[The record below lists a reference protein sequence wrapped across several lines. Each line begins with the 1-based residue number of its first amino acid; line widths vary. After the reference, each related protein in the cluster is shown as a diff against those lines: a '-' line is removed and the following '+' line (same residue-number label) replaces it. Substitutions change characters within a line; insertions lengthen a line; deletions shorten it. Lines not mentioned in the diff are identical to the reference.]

1 MIARVDGGWT
11 ASGLRSWGE
20 DSVCAD
26 TEVCAC
32 GCCYSLKKETKQK
45 ARAALLPA
53 TAVLAA
59 AALPLLAPPSCV
71 RPALAVDV
79 PTCSLQL
86 VHTTMLHNFQL
97 AQFVVLGL
105 DVVHQYGEAAQ
116 SRRAAGVRRGPF
128 ARRADASA
136 ARQRAV
142 HVWRATIFHQL
153 AAHWCSAGLCWRH
166 VGGHVHVLAYAPRP
180 PTRASAIAPPT
191 PALSGPGH
199 ARAAPALLQEWHPR
213 CQPAGRTSRVAGP
226 VLFACGDYLLE
237 VRAHLEP
244 STSER
249 AHTC

>member
-1 MIARVDGGWT
+1 M
-11 ASGLRSWGE
+11 
-20 DSVCAD
+20 
-26 TEVCAC
+26 
-32 GCCYSLKKETKQK
+32 
-45 ARAALLPA
+45 
-53 TAVLAA
+53 
-59 AALPLLAPPSCV
+59 
-71 RPALAVDV
+71 
-79 PTCSLQL
+79 LQL

-226 VLFACGDYLLE
+226 VLFACGDYSS
-237 VRAHLEP
+237 RCAHISNP
-244 STSER
+244 AHQS
-249 AHTC
+249 AHTRADSALFDHGPPQQETADRTCTCACACECVARRMHTRRAVGRGRALLGLETIAFGRMCSLLDTRARIWHFKSACFPS